1 MDTVL
6 IKKYKELFG
15 ESQEPHLIRSPGRIN
30 LLGEHVDYNMGLVLP
45 AAIDKYIYIAIQ
57 ERKDSQIH
65 LYSLD
70 YEELYESSVT
80 EFKRSN
86 KLWANYILGVV
97 DQFVKRGE
105 NLKGFNMVFSGDI
118 PQGSGLSSSAAL
130 ECATAYG
137 LQKLNGFSLDRME
150 MAKLAQAAENQF
162 VGVNCGLMDQF
173 ASLHGRKN
181 HLIQFDCESL
191 EYSYFPFTSTD
202 YMFILLNSQV
212 NHSLAS
218 SAYNERREQC
228 EKGVAMIREH
238 HPEIKSLREVSPELL
253 DRYVKQQ
260 DPLVYQRCTYIVNE
274 IQRVQEASQA
284 LLDDDF
290 IRVGKLMYETHQG
303 LSQDYDVSCV
313 ELDFLVNHLKNNP
326 AVLGSRMMGGGFG
339 GCTINLIK
347 KDRVDEIIADTA
359 SAYKKHTGLV
369 MKSYKVN
376 LVDGTEDLAFS

>member
-202 YMFILLNSQV
+202 YMFILFNSQV

>member
-1 MDTVL
+1 SPPTSTPFP
-6 IKKYKELFG
+6 YTTLF
-15 ESQEPHLIRSPGRIN
+15 RS
-30 LLGEHVDYNMGLVLP
+30 
-45 AAIDKYIYIAIQ
+45 
-57 ERKDSQIH
+57 
-65 LYSLD
+65 
-70 YEELYESSVT
+70 
-80 EFKRSN
+80 
-86 KLWANYILGVV
+86 
-97 DQFVKRGE
+97 
-105 NLKGFNMVFSGDI
+105 
-118 PQGSGLSSSAAL
+118 
-130 ECATAYG
+130 
-137 LQKLNGFSLDRME
+137 GFSLDRME

-202 YMFILLNSQV
+202 YMFILFNSQV

-347 KDRVDEIIADTA
+347 KDRVDASIADTA

-369 MKSYKVN
+369 MKRYKVN

>member
-202 YMFILLNSQV
+202 YMFILFNSQV

-359 SAYKKHTGLV
+359 SAYKKHTGLE

-376 LVDGTEDLAFS
+376 LVDGTEDLTFS

>member
-202 YMFILLNSQV
+202 YMFILFNSQV

-376 LVDGTEDLAFS
+376 LVDGTEDLTFS